1 MTAEVHAYV
10 TGEQTMIKHLLATS
24 GSLQRRRQQAAALAQ
39 RAVAGLAMPVP
50 HPGTEP
56 FLMKVAS
63 QTLIT
68 GATHQLSTSAVQ
80 SGALPARPVLEQHI
94 AEAKA
99 YTGKLL
105 GVDLEDVEVVVVP
118 PEEWD
123 VPVAEGLTFCY
134 AADQH
139 LVFVPS
145 TFSAPTELLCHE
157 LGHAAHASGR
167 RRTAE
172 LPFHVGLAVTEEL
185 VSHFS
190 QFNYI
195 LSHGSRREFAE
206 ALGTLTTASFALS
219 IWATHQQ
226 APDMAAYLRTQHAGE
241 FLKVIQEHDLM
252 YQYRQFAE
260 QQHEFVGQLHRGVG
274 MLLALL
280 LIDEHEGMRRF
291 IALDRV
297 DRSLADKLA
306 AAFPGVDLD
315 AGLAAINERIAALAA
330 RCAA

>member
-10 TGEQTMIKHLLATS
+10 TGEKIMVEHLLASS
-24 GSLQRRRQQAAALAQ
+24 GKLQQRRAQAAALAQ
-39 RAVAGLAMPVP
+39 RAVTGLAMPVP
-50 HPGTEP
+50 HPGTEA
-56 FLMKVAS
+56 FLKKVAR

-68 GATHQLSTSAVQ
+68 GATHQLSASAAQ
-80 SGALPARPVLEQHI
+80 SGALPARPVMDQHI

-105 GVDLEDVEVVVVP
+105 DVELEDVEVVVVSP
-118 PEEWD
+118 DDWD
-123 VPVAEGLTFCY
+123 VPVAEGITFHY

-139 LVFVPS
+139 LVLVPS

-157 LGHAAHASGR
+157 LGHAAHATGR

-172 LPFHVGLAVTEEL
+172 LPFYLGLAVTEEL

-219 IWATHQQ
+219 IWATHEQ
-226 APDMAAYLRTQHAGE
+226 APDQETFLRTAHAAE
-241 FLKVIQEHDLM
+241 FLKVLASHDLM
-252 YQYRQFAE
+252 YQYQEFA
-260 QQHEFVGQLHRGVG
+260 QHQHEFVGQLHRGVG

-280 LIDEHEGMRRF
+280 LVDEHDGMRRF

-297 DRSLADKLA
+297 DHSLADKLA

-315 AGLAAINERIAALAA
+315 AGLARINERIAALLE